1 MAYDFAISILTND
14 ISIKGGKIALAN
26 GNAETV
32 QRVKMRLQ
40 WLVGEWFLDT
50 TKGLPWFQ
58 EILGDKN
65 TNNAVM
71 LIRDQITSTS
81 GVDRVST
88 INVRFDAQKR
98 ELAIYAV
105 AVIGGQ
111 STVINQGVSF
121 G

>member
-1 MAYDFAISILTND
+1 MAYDFAISTLTND
-14 ISIKGGKIALAN
+14 ISISKGKVALVN
-26 GNAETV
+26 GNAEIV
-32 QRVKMRLQ
+32 QRIKTRLQ
-40 WLVGEWFLDT
+40 WLTGEWFLDT
-50 TKGLPWFQ
+50 TKGLPWMQ

-71 LIRDQITSTS
+71 LIRDQITGTS

-98 ELAIYAV
+98 ELSIYAV
-105 AVIGGQ
+105 AVVNGQ
-111 STVINQGVSF
+111 NTVINQGVIF

>member
-1 MAYDFAISILTND
+1 MAYDFAISTLTND
-14 ISIKGGKIALAN
+14 LSISKGKIVLTN
-26 GNAETV
+26 GNAEIV

-58 EILGDKN
+58 EILGNKN

-81 GVDRVST
+81 GVDSVST
-88 INVRFDAQKR
+88 INVIFDAQKR
-98 ELAIYAV
+98 ELSIYAI
-105 AVIGGQ
+105 AVISG
-111 STVINQGVSF
+111 TNAVINQGVNF